1 MSTLKQLAIDSLNG
15 KKIEPSTLISVLQQ
29 SLQNYSKVATGDTSW
44 FASKE
49 KRNMEDAISFVE
61 GVHVSMNRSNP
72 ELTKE
77 ILAAKAKFKLF
88 NGEISKV
95 LSEEW
100 NALFS
105 SPTYSEFE
113 KAIKS
118 KVLEGRKL
126 FYPIINRLLEHK
138 FRFFHYK
145 PNSQES
151 KKLFHEQ
158 RVYLLLTGELR
169 VRDAH
174 VEEVTFTEEEKQ
186 RLKTILEEKIKNRD
200 VDAITDL
207 RLLAVHTGESPE
219 YLQHWEAIAESK
231 RLASQ
236 KGTYK
241 AWFGGKRLKRKRR
254 TAKRRSRK

>member
-1 MSTLKQLAIDSLNG
+1 MSTLKQLANDSFNG

-29 SLQNYSKVATGDTSW
+29 SLQTYSKVATGDTSW

-49 KRNMEDAISFVE
+49 KRNMEDAISFV

-88 NGEISKV
+88 NGDISKV

-100 NALFS
+100 KALFS

-113 KAIKS
+113 QAIKS

-126 FYPIINRLLEHK
+126 FYPIIKRLLEQK
-138 FRFFHYK
+138 VRWFHYK
-145 PNSQES
+145 PNSQQK
-151 KKLFHEQ
+151 KKLFHEE

-169 VRDAH
+169 VKDAH
-174 VEEVTFTEEEKQ
+174 VDEVTFTEEEKQ

-207 RLLAVHTGESPE
+207 RLLAVHTGESPQ

-241 AWFGGKRLKRKRR
+241 AWFGGKRQKRKRR